1 MVGSILTEDTMENKR
16 WIVITGASTGIGK
29 ATALRLAGAGFSVIA
44 GVRKAADAEWLCKE
58 APALQT
64 AILDVTNP
72 ENIAELVAR
81 LPQLLGD
88 AGLYGLVNNAGVV
101 VAGPTESM
109 TTAEWQRQYAINLF
123 GPIALTAAMIPF
135 LRQARGQIVNV
146 SSIGGRFSVPFMSA
160 YTSSKFA
167 IEGWSDALRIE
178 LKPDGIEVVL
188 VEPGAIATPLWEK
201 GTDQAA
207 QILAQLPPQLVPRY
221 ADIVK
226 KVTAASEKTAKR
238 AIPPEQVAVA
248 IEAALTASKP
258 RTRYVVGTDAKV
270 QAMLKW
276 LLSDRVLDRLLI
288 KELGL

>member
-1 MVGSILTEDTMENKR
+1 MENKR